1 MKNFKVT
8 FSKQAKKELNSI
20 IYYIKNILLEPRVA
34 KNLLKRFNDKVIS
47 LENSPEKFP
56 QIEKDI
62 MQKNNIRK
70 CIVGNYII
78 IYQVN
83 TELRQVDISH
93 IFYAGRD
100 WINLL

>member
-1 MKNFKVT
+1 MKKFKVT
-8 FSKQAKKELNSI
+8 FSKQAKKELKYI
-20 IYYIKNILLEPRVA
+20 IYYIKNILLEPSVA

-47 LENSPEKFP
+47 LENYPEKFP
-56 QIEKDI
+56 QIEKHIISND
-62 MQKNNIRK
+62 NIRK

-100 WINLL
+100 WISLL